1 MKYILSLLFACI
13 SLVVSAQAF
22 KAPSHKVFTDTTT
35 TFTYEVDNSVHKVY
49 KSKSGAFYIWKT
61 SKKTGRLYKSYL
73 PKEVQIQ
80 MGRKYK

>member
-1 MKYILSLLFACI
+1 MKHILFLLFTCI
-13 SLVVSAQAF
+13 SLTIDAQAF
-22 KAPSHKVFTDTTT
+22 KAPSHKVFIDTIT
-35 TFTYEVDNSVHKVY
+35 TFTYEIDNRIYKVY

-61 SKKTGRLYKSYL
+61 SKKTGRLYKFYL